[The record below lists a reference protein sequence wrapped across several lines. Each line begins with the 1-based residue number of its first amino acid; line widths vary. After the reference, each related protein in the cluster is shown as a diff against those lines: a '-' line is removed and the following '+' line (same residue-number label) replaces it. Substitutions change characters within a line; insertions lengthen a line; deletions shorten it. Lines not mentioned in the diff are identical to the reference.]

1 MENITLDERPGT
13 GFRLE
18 QNGIGDIGI
27 VNRKQQRQAKR
38 DEKRRLQ
45 EQAFIANQKVTRA
58 EMQQL
63 VNAIVGLAKE
73 VSDYKG
79 FVRNIFFVL
88 EHKGM
93 ISLKEMDEIAKAKI
107 QEMKD
112 FQEIAAK
119 NDVPLSEKIEMAKQK
134 GLSQVF
140 IDMISTPEQ
149 APVQPVITKEEKG
162 VLEAV
167 VS

>member
-1 MENITLDERPGT
+1 MENGNNVNVAESPAPIN
-13 GFRLE
+13 RLG
-18 QNGIGDIGI
+18 QQGVGIGM
-27 VNRKQQRQAKR
+27 VSRRQQRQAKR
-38 DEKRRLQ
+38 DEERHHR
-45 EQAFIANQKVTRA
+45 EQVFLANQKVTRI

-63 VNAIVGLAKE
+63 MNAVVGLAKE

-93 ISLKEMDEIAKAKI
+93 VSFKEMDEIAKAKT
-107 QEMKD
+107 QEVKD
-112 FQEIAAK
+112 FREIAAK

-140 IDMISTPEQ
+140 IDMISTSGQ
-149 APVQPVITKEEKG
+149 APVQPV
-162 VLEAV
+162 V
-167 VS
+167 V

>member
-1 MENITLDERPGT
+1 MENANGVDMAESPAPIN
-13 GFRLE
+13 RLG
-18 QNGIGDIGI
+18 QQGVGGAMP
-27 VNRKQQRQAKR
+27 RRQQRQAKR
-38 DEKRRLQ
+38 DEERRLR
-45 EQAFIANQKVTRA
+45 EQAFIMNEKVTRA
-58 EMQQL
+58 EMQQV
-63 VNAIVGLAKE
+63 VNAVVGLAKE

-93 ISLKEMDEIAKAKI
+93 VSLKEMDEIAKAKT
-107 QEMKD
+107 QELKD

-149 APVQPVITKEEKG
+149 APVQPV
-162 VLEAV
+162 V
-167 VS
+167 V

>member
-1 MENITLDERPGT
+1 MKSVNGVNIAEPPAPG
-13 GFRLE
+13 GRLG
-18 QNGIGDIGI
+18 QQGVGDGM
-27 VNRKQQRQAKR
+27 VSRRQQRQAKR
-38 DEKRRLQ
+38 DEGRRLR
-45 EQAFIANQKVTRA
+45 EQAFIMNEKVTRA

-63 VNAIVGLAKE
+63 INAVVGLAKE

-93 ISLKEMDEIAKAKI
+93 VSLKEMDEIAKAKT
-107 QEMKD
+107 QELRD

-149 APVQPVITKEEKG
+149 APVQPVIG
-162 VLEAV
+162 
-167 VS
+167 